1 MLLGAGAALVL
12 LAALMMV
19 LKGHGQGSR
28 SSELN
33 TPGAT
38 SSVPLAQRH
47 KSHRT
52 AKDAGAKKSAAAQ
65 AGASAANG
73 LAGSTGKW
81 SGMPGLPGGSLYA
94 SLPKIHITLAV
105 RSAAPIGI
113 LGYVIPTSVDH
124 PSGKVTGVGRSWS
137 LQTIGYGKP
146 DYARIFLQANTIG
159 TPITCTITVNG
170 RVTEQRSTEG
180 PYGRL
185 MCQG

>member
-19 LKGHGQGSR
+19 LKGHHQGGR

-33 TPGAT
+33 TPRAT

-47 KSHRT
+47 KSHHKQKGG
-52 AKDAGAKKSAAAQ
+52 AAKKSAAAQ
-65 AGASAANG
+65 AAASAANG
-73 LAGSTGKW
+73 LPGSTRKW
-81 SGMPGLPGGSLYA
+81 SSMPGLPGGSLYA
-94 SLPKIHITLAV
+94 SLPKMHITLSV

-113 LGYVIPTSVDH
+113 LGYVIPTSQDH

-137 LQTIGYGKP
+137 LQTIGYGRP

-170 RVTEQRSTEG
+170 RVTEHSSTEG
-180 PYGRL
+180 PYGRM